1 LPRDEHTVDIL
12 DLMHVIPRLWQS
24 AHVFH
29 AEGSDEAEAF
39 VRERLLRV
47 LEGKAA
53 GVVRGLRQMATKHR
67 LAGTAR
73 KNLRAI
79 CDYLEKNLHRMKY
92 DAYLSAGYPIAS
104 GVIEG
109 ACRHVIK
116 DRMERAG
123 MRWKVPGAQ
132 AMLQLRT
139 IHANGDW
146 DRFQDSRIEQ
156 ETRRLYPN
164 KKALSAAAWPCYAQA
179 A

>member
-1 LPRDEHTVDIL
+1 
-12 DLMHVIPRLWQS
+12 M
-24 AHVFH
+24 
-29 AEGSDEAEAF
+29 
-39 VRERLLRV
+39 
-47 LEGKAA
+47 
-53 GVVRGLRQMATKHR
+53 
-67 LAGTAR
+67 
-73 KNLRAI
+73 N
-79 CDYLEKNLHRMKY
+79 Y
-92 DAYLSAGYPIAS
+92 DDYLSAGYPIAS

-146 DRFQDSRIEQ
+146 ESFQDSRIEQ

-164 KKALSAAAWPCYAQA
+164 KKSLREAAWPCYAQA